1 MLKLVSSAPR
11 DLIDPALKAHMLDT
25 LLANMDGMIYRCR
38 LDEYWTMEYVSQGCA
53 ELTGYLPQD
62 LLLNSRVSYEELTHP
77 DDRKRVRDVIEQAL
91 AHGHRFDIE
100 YRLLRKDGEVR
111 WVVERG
117 TGILHAA
124 DSSAEIVGCVQD
136 ITERKKAEQALLEAE
151 RRYRSIFENA
161 VEGIFQSAPT
171 NGYIAVNPALARIY
185 GYDSPDE
192 LITHL
197 RDIDRQLYVDPQRRF
212 EFLALMEKNGSVTNF
227 ESQVYRRDGQ
237 VIWISENAR
246 AVRDDAGTIVFY
258 EGTVEAI
265 TERKRHEA
273 QIEFQATHDPL
284 TGLPNRTLL
293 YDRLNQAVLKAHR
306 YGHLVAVIFFDLD
319 QFKYVNDSLGHQVG
333 DQLLKTVAKRLKSCV
348 RESDTVARQGGDEF
362 VLVLESH
369 DNEEA
374 LSKAMH
380 RILQSVSKPC
390 YINGTELQVTCSM
403 GVSLCPVD
411 AEDADTLLR
420 NADMAMFRAKQLGRN
435 NFQYFAAGMNSDS
448 TDRLEMTNSLRH
460 ALAHD
465 EFELHYQPKVSL
477 ATGEMVGAEALL
489 RWIRPNGDTV
499 APGEF
504 ISLAEENGLIAP
516 ISDWVMEQACAQS
529 VAWQRAGKEPVP
541 VSINLS
547 PILIERGNF
556 VEQVTHVL
564 QKTGLAPHYLEL
576 EITESGL
583 MRNVEASMSILERLK
598 ALGVRIAIDDFG
610 TGYSSLSYLKRFPID
625 TLKIDRSFVRDIS
638 NDKENADIVKAII
651 TLGHN
656 LNMNVLAEGVETEE
670 EYRFLLEH
678 QCDEIQGYLRGR
690 PLPPAQFLS
699 LLQARCRSAGSALT
713 V

>member
-38 LDEYWTMEYVSQGCA
+38 PDEHWTMEYVSQGCA

-62 LLLNSRVSYEELTHP
+62 LLLNSRVSYEELTFP
-77 DDRKRVRDVIEQAL
+77 DDRKRVRSVIEEAL
-91 AHGHRFDIE
+91 ASGQRFDIE
-100 YRLLRKDGEVR
+100 YRLIRKDGEVR

-117 TGILHAA
+117 TSIRHAA
-124 DSSAEIVGCVQD
+124 DSSAEIVGCIQD
-136 ITERKKAEQALLEAE
+136 ITERKKSEQALLEAE

-161 VEGIFQSAPT
+161 VEGIFQSTPT

-185 GYDSPDE
+185 GYDSPEE
-192 LITHL
+192 LIIHL
-197 RDIDRQLYVDPQRRF
+197 RDIDRQLYVDPQRRS
-212 EFLALMEKNGSVTNF
+212 EFLMLMEKHGSVTNF
-227 ESQVYRRDGQ
+227 ESQVYRRDGK

-246 AVRDDAGTIVFY
+246 AVRDESAAILFY

-293 YDRLNQAVLKAHR
+293 YDRLCQAVLKAHR

-333 DQLLKTVAKRLKSCV
+333 DQLLKTVAHRLKSCV

-369 DNEEA
+369 DNEES
-374 LSKAMH
+374 LSQAMH
-380 RILQSVSKPC
+380 RILESVSKPC
-390 YINGTELQVTCSM
+390 YISGTELQVTCSM
-403 GVSLCPVD
+403 GISLCPTD
-411 AEDADTLLR
+411 AADADTLLR
-420 NADMAMFRAKQLGRN
+420 NADVAMFRAKQLGRN
-435 NFQYFAAGMNSDS
+435 NFQYFAAEMNSDAVN
-448 TDRLEMTNSLRH
+448 RLEMTNSLRH
-460 ALAHD
+460 ALAND
-465 EFELHYQPKVSL
+465 EFELHYQPKIRLS
-477 ATGEMVGAEALL
+477 TGEMVGAEALL
-489 RWIRPNGDTV
+489 RWFRPNGKLV
-499 APGEF
+499 APSEF
-504 ISLAEENGLIAP
+504 IFLAEENGLIVP
-516 ISDWVMEQACAQS
+516 ISEWVMEQACAQS
-529 VAWQRAGKEPVP
+529 VAWQRAGKKLVP

-547 PILIERGNF
+547 PILIERGNI
-556 VEQVTHVL
+556 VEQVTQIL
-564 QKTGLAPHYLEL
+564 RKTGLDPHYLEL

-583 MRNVEASMSILERLK
+583 MRNVEASMSVLERLK
-598 ALGVRIAIDDFG
+598 TLGVRIAIDDFG

-638 NDKENADIVKAII
+638 NDKESADIVKAII

-670 EYRFLLEH
+670 EYSFLLEH
-678 QCDEIQGYLRGR
+678 HCDEIQGYLRGR
-690 PLPPAQFLS
+690 PSPPAQFLS
-699 LLQARCRSAGSALT
+699 LLQERL
-713 V
+713 